1 MIDGAVPTRPIKENA
16 PMQYMVL
23 IASTDEGWNALS
35 AEEQGALFEKI
46 GTWWGEQ
53 RAAGRILE
61 GRQLQGVETATT
73 VRIAP
78 DGEVTVTDGP
88 FAEAKEIVGGYAV
101 IDVPDLDAA
110 IAMWRTWPAPDVC
123 EIRPVVPSD
132 ARPDM

>member
-1 MIDGAVPTRPIKENA
+1 
-16 PMQYMVL
+16 MQYMVL
-23 IASTDEGWNALS
+23 IASPADGWDELS
-35 AEEQGALFEKI
+35 EEEQGALYERI
-46 GTWWGEQ
+46 GAWWGEH
-53 RAAGRILE
+53 RAAGRI
-61 GRQLQGVETATT
+61 VETATT

-88 FAEAKEIVGGYAV
+88 FAEAKEIVGGYAI

-110 IAMWRTWPAPDVC
+110 IAMWRTWPSPDLC